1 MGVVP
6 FAPGG
11 REMQFESEDWQVSAR
26 ESLRRYPQAEVAPTV
41 GAYEGQVPN
50 QLRRWSKALP

>member
-6 FAPGG
+6 FTSRR
-11 REMQFESEDWQVSAR
+11 REMQFELEDWQVSAT
-26 ESLRRYPQAEVAPTV
+26 ESLRRYLQAEVPPIV
-41 GAYEGQVPN
+41 EAYEDELPN

>member
-6 FAPGG
+6 FTSRR
-11 REMQFESEDWQVSAR
+11 REMQFEWKDWQVSAR
-26 ESLRRYPQAEVAPTV
+26 ESLRRYPQAEVAPIV
-41 GAYEGQVPN
+41 GAYEDELPN

>member
-1 MGVVP
+1 MWVVP
-6 FAPGG
+6 FTSRR

-26 ESLRRYPQAEVAPTV
+26 ESLRRYPQAEAAPIV
-41 GAYEGQVPN
+41 EAYEDELPN